1 MSTPHD
7 GPIPYDPSQDD
18 QPSGHAPGNAARILA
33 LHEARLMAIPGV
45 TGVGVGA
52 GPLGVSEL
60 VLYVSNSLVKAPRT
74 LDGLNVRVIVTG
86 PIDAQ

>member
-1 MSTPHD
+1 
-7 GPIPYDPSQDD
+7 
-18 QPSGHAPGNAARILA
+18 
-33 LHEARLMAIPGV
+33 MAIPGV